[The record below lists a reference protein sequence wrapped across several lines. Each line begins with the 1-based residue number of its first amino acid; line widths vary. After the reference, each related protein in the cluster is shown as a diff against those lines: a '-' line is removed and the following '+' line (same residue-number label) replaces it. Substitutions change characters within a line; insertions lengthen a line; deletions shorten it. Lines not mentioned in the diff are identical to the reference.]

1 MNLHQGR
8 NSWIQLAVAI
18 AVIAFVATGW
28 ARDARAQGGK
38 GYDTEFAF
46 EFAPVAAKG
55 LQAPAY
61 VEAQSEGKVVVSDP
75 DAGQVF
81 SVTLEGGA
89 VQPSGKLK

>member
-1 MNLHQGR
+1 MLEVPERPYEHRGERMRRWMNLHQGR

-46 EFAPVAAKG
+46 EFAQVAAKG
-55 LQAPAY
+55 LRPPPMWRRRARA
-61 VEAQSEGKVVVSDP
+61 K
-75 DAGQVF
+75 
-81 SVTLEGGA
+81 
-89 VQPSGKLK
+89 